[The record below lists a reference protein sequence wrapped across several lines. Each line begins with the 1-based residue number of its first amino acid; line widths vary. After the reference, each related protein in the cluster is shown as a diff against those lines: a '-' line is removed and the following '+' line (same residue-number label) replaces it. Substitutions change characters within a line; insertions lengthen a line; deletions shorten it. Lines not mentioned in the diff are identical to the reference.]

1 MTSPSPP
8 VVAVRALCEF
18 AARRGDLDWRFTPA
32 PTSQQGIEGHARV
45 AARRVAGVASYRRE
59 VALEGRWRDALV
71 VRGRAD
77 GWDAQARRVE
87 EVKTCRGDA
96 ARIPANQRA
105 LHRAQARVY
114 GWLLCER
121 EGLDAIDVAVV
132 YLDVDGDTETAH
144 IERATAAELRAEF
157 DALCERFAT
166 WAAQQAAHRAAR
178 DAALAALA
186 FPLPVWRSGQRELAA
201 AVWRTATRADA
212 DALPRTLLAQAPTG
226 IGKTLGT
233 LFPLLK
239 ACAGSGRGADGSAP
253 ERIVFVT
260 AKTSGRALALD
271 AAETIASAASASAA
285 RTARVPLRIV
295 ELVAR
300 DTACEHPGAP
310 CSGDACPLARGFWD
324 RLPDA
329 RAAAVA
335 QAELHALRRDA
346 LRAVA
351 LAHEVCPYHLGQE
364 MARWGDVVVGDY
376 HHWFDDGGLLHA
388 LALADGWRA
397 GVLVDE
403 AHNLV
408 ERARDMYSAELRRA
422 DFAALRKAAPAGLG
436 RPTQR
441 LLRAWRALVRA
452 QQQPHAVH
460 EAVPEAL
467 CAALR
472 DWIGAVSQAFAREP
486 AQAQGAWLDAY
497 FGALAFARRLDTF
510 GDHTLFDV
518 TLHGGGARSADSTL
532 GLRNVLPA
540 PHLAP
545 RFAAAHAS
553 VLFSA
558 TLAPPGHYVRT
569 LGLPQCTPALDVVGP
584 YGAAQLSVRIARHV
598 STRWR
603 DRARSLA
610 PIAELIGAQYA
621 QRPGNYLAFFSSF
634 DYLEQAA
641 RAFAAKHPE
650 VPQWCQQPGMDEA
663 ARAAFLARFDARGT
677 GGIGF
682 AVLGGAF
689 AEGIDLPGERLIGAF
704 VATLGLPQVN
714 ALNEAFRRRI
724 DEGGGD
730 GFETL
735 YLVPGLRKVVQAA
748 GRVIRT
754 PDDRGVVHLIDDRF
768 AEPRVRRL
776 LPAWWG
782 VGAG

>member
-1 MTSPSPP
+1 MADPAGATTAT
-8 VVAVRALCEF
+8 VAVRALCEF
-18 AARRGDLDWRFTPA
+18 AARRGDLDWRFTPS
-32 PTSQQGIEGHARV
+32 PTSQQGIAGHAL
-45 AARRVAGVASYRRE
+45 VASQRGPAYRRE
-59 VALEGRWRDALV
+59 VALEGRWGDALV

-77 GWDAQARRVE
+77 GWDADARRVE

-121 EGLDAIDVAVV
+121 EGLDTIDVAVV
-132 YLDVDGDTETAH
+132 YLDIDTQAETAH
-144 IERATAAELRAEF
+144 AERATAAELRAEF
-157 DALCERFAT
+157 DALCERFAA

-186 FPLPVWRSGQRELAA
+186 FPLPAWRSGQRELAA
-201 AVWRTATRADA
+201 AVWRTATRVARGDA
-212 DALPRTLLAQAPTG
+212 APRALLAQAPTG

-233 LFPLLK
+233 LFPLLR
-239 ACAGSGRGADGSAP
+239 ACGTPHGPDRV
-253 ERIVFVT
+253 VFVT
-260 AKTSGRALALD
+260 ARTTGRALALD
-271 AAETIASAASASAA
+271 AAQTLAASMAS
-285 RTARVPLRIV
+285 PLRIV

-300 DTACEHPGAP
+300 DSACEHPGSP

-324 RLPDA
+324 RLPAA

-335 QAELHALRRDA
+335 QADAGAPLRRDA
-346 LRAVA
+346 LRTIA
-351 LAHEVCPYHLGQE
+351 LAHDVCPYHLGQE
-364 MARWGDVVVGDY
+364 LARWGDVVVGDY

-388 LALADGWRA
+388 LAQADGWRA

-422 DFAALRKAAPAGLG
+422 DFAALRTAAPAGLA

-441 LLRAWRALVRA
+441 LLRAWGALVRA
-452 QQQPHAVH
+452 QAGPHAVQA
-460 EAVPEAL
+460 AVPDAL
-467 CAALR
+467 AAALR
-472 DWIGAVSQAFAREP
+472 DWIGAVSELFAREP
-486 AQAQGAWLDAY
+486 DRAQGPWLDAW
-497 FGALAFARRLDTF
+497 FAALAFARRLETF

-518 TLHGGGARSADSTL
+518 TLEGSGRRATSTL

-545 RFAAAHAS
+545 RFAAAQSA

-558 TLAPPGHYVRT
+558 TLAPAEHYVRT
-569 LGLPQCTPALDVVGP
+569 LGLPAAAPALDVAGP
-584 YGAAQLSVRIARHV
+584 YGSDQLAVRIARHV
-598 STRWR
+598 STRWS
-603 DRARSLA
+603 DRERSLA
-610 PIAELIGAQYA
+610 PIAELIGAQFA
-621 QRPGNYLAFFSSF
+621 ERPGNYLAFFSSF

-641 RAFAAKHPE
+641 RAFAARHPE
-650 VPQWCQQPGMDEA
+650 VPQWRQQPGMDET
-663 ARAAFLARFDARGT
+663 ARAAFLARFDAQGS
-677 GGIGF
+677 GGVGF

-689 AEGIDLPGERLIGAF
+689 AEGIDLPGDRLVGAF
-704 VATLGLPQVN
+704 IATLGLPQVN

-730 GFETL
+730 GFDTL

-754 PDDRGVVHLIDDRF
+754 PDDRGVVHLIDDRY
-768 AEPRVRRL
+768 AQARVRRL

-782 VGAG
+782 VAG